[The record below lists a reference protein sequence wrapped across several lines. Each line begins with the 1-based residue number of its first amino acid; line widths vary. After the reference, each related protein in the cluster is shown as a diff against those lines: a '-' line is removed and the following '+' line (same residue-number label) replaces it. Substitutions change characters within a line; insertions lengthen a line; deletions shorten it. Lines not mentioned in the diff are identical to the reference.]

1 MVALKYNPLMNVF
14 AQRLKADGLTPKAV
28 IVACMHK
35 LLRHIYG
42 VLKSRNAFD
51 AHFLKNRL
59 DFQNGI

>member
-51 AHFLKNRL
+51 AHF
-59 DFQNGI
+59 